1 MGDLLLFSQERT
13 QFICNGMNL
22 LVDVLHPD
30 ILTHAP
36 ERSGRIESPLNSIYA
51 ARPRIPVCRVHSLFS
66 ICKRQCAYNFNASA
80 TEGIGKRAWDFPSG
94 PGRLLWQQTWCHSD
108 FQVLSVDAALSDIS
122 ELTGQSRRIS
132 LAWVSSLIAEAVVVL
147 F

>member
-66 ICKRQCAYNFNASA
+66 ICKTPMRIQLQRLCYGRYRETRMGLPIRTGTLIVAANVVPCRLP
-80 TEGIGKRAWDFPSG
+80 GIN
-94 PGRLLWQQTWCHSD
+94 
-108 FQVLSVDAALSDIS
+108 
-122 ELTGQSRRIS
+122 RRCG
-132 LAWVSSLIAEAVVVL
+132 AQ
-147 F
+147 